1 MNNTENKN
9 SSKVFN
15 LGWILA
21 IVVATSIISALT
33 TGVIIYNNNKI
44 GNKLSY
50 SDLSKDEKL
59 NQFLEIYANITSDYY
74 QDVNKEELLEKAIT
88 AMMNYLGDDYTGYL
102 NNDNTND
109 LMTQLAGKYNGIGVA
124 INNED
129 KSITKVYDDT
139 PASKAV
145 IQDGDIIV
153 GVNDIDVSSIS
164 AAEVVNMIKSNKDY
178 FTLKLKRGEEMLS
191 VSVKNENII
200 SPNIEYNVIENTKI
214 GYMSIDAFSST
225 LDIQMEKALKKLENE
240 GITSLII
247 DLRNNTGGYL
257 DMASKVTS
265 MFIKK
270 GEKIYSLNEK
280 NQVNHYFDETDEHR
294 EYPIVIL
301 TNNNTA
307 SASEIMA
314 AALKESYGADL
325 VGETTFGK
333 GKVQQT
339 MKLDDGSM
347 VKYTSAYWLTPNGTC
362 IDEIGITPNYLVSNE
377 EILDEE
383 GRVTEIIDRQLEK
396 AISILSVEK
405 GLETENN

>member
-9 SSKVFN
+9 SSQVFN

-124 INNED
+124 ISNED

-139 PASKAV
+139 PASKAG
-145 IQDGDIIV
+145 IQAGDIII

-178 FTLKLKRGEEMLS
+178 FTLKLKRGEEILS

-200 SPNIEYNVIENTKI
+200 SPNIEYNIIENTKI

>member
-50 SDLSKDEKL
+50 SDLTKDEKL
-59 NQFLEIYANITSDYY
+59 NQFLEVYANITSDYY
-74 QDVNKEELLEKAIT
+74 QDVNKEELLEKAIS

-124 INNED
+124 ISNED
-129 KSITKVYDDT
+129 KSISKVYDDT
-139 PASKAV
+139 PASKAG
-145 IQDGDIIV
+145 IQAGDIIV
-153 GVNDIDVSSIS
+153 GVNDVDVSSIS

-178 FTLKLKRGEEMLS
+178 FTLKLKRGEEILS

-225 LDIQMEKALKKLENE
+225 LDIQMEKALKKLESD

-280 NQVNHYFDETDEHR
+280 NQVNHYFDETDEHS

-362 IDEIGITPNYLVSNE
+362 IDETGITPNYLVSNE

-396 AISILSVEK
+396 AINLLTEEK
-405 GLETENN
+405 SLETENN

>member
-124 INNED
+124 ISNED

-139 PASKAV
+139 PASKAG
-145 IQDGDIIV
+145 IQAGDIII

-164 AAEVVNMIKSNKDY
+164 ATEVVNMIKSNKEY
-178 FTLKLKRGEEMLS
+178 FTLKLKRGEEILS

-200 SPNIEYNVIENTKI
+200 SPNIEYNLIENTKI

>member
-139 PASKAV
+139 PASKAG
-145 IQDGDIIV
+145 IQAGDIIV
-153 GVNDIDVSSIS
+153 GVNDIEVSNIS
-164 AAEVVNMIKSNKDY
+164 ATEVVNMIKSNKEY

-396 AISILSVEK
+396 AINILSVEK

>member
-50 SDLSKDEKL
+50 SDLTKDEKL
-59 NQFLEIYANITSDYY
+59 NQFLEVYANITSDYY
-74 QDVNKEELLEKAIT
+74 QDVNKEELLEKAIS

-124 INNED
+124 ISNED
-129 KSITKVYDDT
+129 KSISKVYDDT
-139 PASKAV
+139 PASKAG
-145 IQDGDIIV
+145 IQAGDIIV
-153 GVNDIDVSSIS
+153 GVNDVDVSSIS

-178 FTLKLKRGEEMLS
+178 FTLKLKRGEEILS

-225 LDIQMEKALKKLENE
+225 LDIQMEKALKKLESD

-362 IDEIGITPNYLVSNE
+362 IDETGITPNYLVSNE

-396 AISILSVEK
+396 AINLLTEEK
-405 GLETENN
+405 SLETENN

>member
-1 MNNTENKN
+1 MKNAENKN

-15 LGWILA
+15 LGWILT

-139 PASKAV
+139 PASKAG
-145 IQDGDIIV
+145 IQAGDIIV

-164 AAEVVNMIKSNKDY
+164 ATEVVNMIKSNKEY

-396 AISILSVEK
+396 AINILSVEK

>member
-1 MNNTENKN
+1 MNKTNNKD
-9 SSKVFN
+9 SKVFN
-15 LGWILA
+15 LAWILG
-21 IVVATSIISALT
+21 IVVVTSIVSALT

-50 SDLSKDEKL
+50 ADLSKDEKL
-59 NQFLEIYANITSDYY
+59 NQFLEVYASITSDYY
-74 QDVNKEELLEKAIT
+74 QDINKEELLEKAIS
-88 AMMNYLGDDYTGYL
+88 AMMNYLGDDYTTYL

-109 LMTQLAGKYNGIGVA
+109 LMTQLAGEYTGIGVS

-129 KSITKVYDDT
+129 KSITKVYEDT
-139 PASKAV
+139 PASKAG
-145 IQDGDIIV
+145 ILAGDIII
-153 GVNDIDVSSIS
+153 GVNDKDVSNLT
-164 AAEVVNMIKSNKDY
+164 ATEVVNLIKSNKDY
-178 FTLKLKRGEEMLS
+178 FSLKLKRNEEIVS
-191 VSVKNENII
+191 VSVKNEKII
-200 SPNIEYNVIENTKI
+200 SPNINYKMIENTKI
-214 GYMSIDAFSST
+214 GYMTIDAFSST
-225 LDIQMEKALKKLENE
+225 LDIQMKKALKYLEGE
-240 GITSLII
+240 GMSSLII

-257 DMASKVTS
+257 DVASKVTS

-280 NQVNHYFDETDEHR
+280 NQVTHYYDETEEHR
-294 EYPIVIL
+294 EYKIVIL

-314 AALKESYGADL
+314 AALKESYGAII

-362 IDEIGITPNYLVSNE
+362 IDEVGITPNYLVSNE
-377 EILDEE
+377 VVKDEE
-383 GRVTEIIDRQLEK
+383 GLVIDIIDKQLEM
-396 AISILSVEK
+396 AISLLSND
-405 GLETENN
+405 ETEN

>member
-139 PASKAV
+139 PASKAG
-145 IQDGDIIV
+145 IQAGDIIV
-153 GVNDIDVSSIS
+153 GVNDIDVSNIS
-164 AAEVVNMIKSNKDY
+164 ATEVVNMIKSNKEY

-396 AISILSVEK
+396 AINILSVEK

>member
-1 MNNTENKN
+1 MNNPENKN

-59 NQFLEIYANITSDYY
+59 NQFLEVYANITSDYY
-74 QDVNKEELLEKAIT
+74 QDVNKEELLEKAIS

-124 INNED
+124 ISNEN
-129 KSITKVYDDT
+129 KTITKVYDDT
-139 PASKAV
+139 PASKAG
-145 IQDGDIIV
+145 IQAGDIIV
-153 GVNDIDVSSIS
+153 GINDIDVSSIS

-178 FTLKLKRGEEMLS
+178 FTLKLKRGEEILS
-191 VSVKNENII
+191 ASVKNENII

-225 LDIQMEKALKKLENE
+225 LDIQMEKALKKLESD

-396 AISILSVEK
+396 AINILSEEK
-405 GLETENN
+405 SLETENN

>member
-139 PASKAV
+139 PASKAG
-145 IQDGDIIV
+145 IQAGDIIV

-164 AAEVVNMIKSNKDY
+164 ATEVVNMIKSNKEY

-200 SPNIEYNVIENTKI
+200 SPNIEYNIIENTKI

-225 LDIQMEKALKKLENE
+225 LDIQMEKALNKLESE

-396 AISILSVEK
+396 AINILSVEK

>member
-59 NQFLEIYANITSDYY
+59 NQFLEVYANITSDYY

-88 AMMNYLGDDYTGYL
+88 AMMNYLGDDYTSYL

-124 INNED
+124 ISNED

-139 PASKAV
+139 PASKAG
-145 IQDGDIIV
+145 IQAGDIIV
-153 GVNDIDVSSIS
+153 GVNEVDTSNIS

-178 FTLKLKRGEEMLS
+178 FTLKLKRGEEIIS

-225 LDIQMEKALKKLENE
+225 LDIQMQKALNKLESD

-280 NQVNHYFDETDEHR
+280 NQVNHYFDETEEHR

-396 AISILSVEK
+396 AINILSEERNL
-405 GLETENN
+405 GIENN

>member
-1 MNNTENKN
+1 MKNAENKN

-15 LGWILA
+15 LGWILT

-139 PASKAV
+139 PASKAG
-145 IQDGDIIV
+145 IQAGDIIV

-164 AAEVVNMIKSNKDY
+164 ATEVVNMIKSNKEY

-347 VKYTSAYWLTPNGTC
+347 VKYTSAYWLRLERIIAERLPN
-362 IDEIGITPNYLVSNE
+362 
-377 EILDEE
+377 
-383 GRVTEIIDRQLEK
+383 R
-396 AISILSVEK
+396 
-405 GLETENN
+405 

>member
-124 INNED
+124 ISNED

-139 PASKAV
+139 PASKAG
-145 IQDGDIIV
+145 IQAGDIII

-178 FTLKLKRGEEMLS
+178 FTLKLKRGEEILS

-200 SPNIEYNVIENTKI
+200 SPNIEYNLIENTKI

-396 AISILSVEK
+396 AINILSVEK